1 MRGGVATL
9 STVAAVT
16 PAIAVVVAIQASAK
30 RSRGRLR
37 EDIGLGHDWSFRWC
51 AVAAG
56 VRGGPGAPGKGN
68 RSPTLRMQTR
78 CRQAS

>member
-1 MRGGVATL
+1 VRGGVATL
-9 STVAAVT
+9 STMAAVT
-16 PAIAVVVAIQASAK
+16 AATAVVVAMQASAK
-30 RSRGRLR
+30 PSIGRLR

-68 RSPTLRMQTR
+68 RPPTLRTQTR